1 MSMNVQEFFH
11 DLEKQMKDTYW
22 KKFFKIFMYSFIWG
36 NIVIFLFLAFILR
49 GNFEPPK
56 ETPNLFVGMGAVV
69 VSSFLVVSLIQAY
82 LTTRDRVIRGLN
94 IHKDFENINLYD
106 ALTYLVKKENPEL
119 TDEQLKVM
127 VQQYYEKYR
136 LKEIEKLTLITS
148 DEEKM
153 KKSEG
158 DKLKVSESYFAKEK
172 QINVK
177 ELIWKYY

>member
-1 MSMNVQEFFH
+1 MTVQEFFH

-22 KKFFKIFMYSFIWG
+22 KKFFKVFMYSFIFG
-36 NIVIFLFLAFILR
+36 NIVVFLFLAFILR

-69 VSSFLVVSLIQAY
+69 VFSFLLVSLIQAY
-82 LTTRDRVIRGLN
+82 LTTRDRVISGLKIN
-94 IHKDFENINLYD
+94 KEFESINLYD
-106 ALTYLVKKENPEL
+106 ALTYLVKKDEPEL
-119 TDEQLKVM
+119 TDEQLSVM

-136 LKEIEKLTLITS
+136 LKELEKLTVITS

-153 KKSEG
+153 KKSE
-158 DKLKVSESYFAKEK
+158 DEKLKVSESYFAKEK
-172 QINVK
+172 QIKVK